1 MTYAVLCSDS
11 KACTAAP
18 RKSTNSSER
27 SQVRTYAFYIT
38 VIHLYSLYF
47 FATIVAPDLPPSVFL
62 LTWYLVTF
70 NLVIAIAFFII
81 IIRFVRAL

>member
-1 MTYAVLCSDS
+1 M
-11 KACTAAP
+11 
-18 RKSTNSSER
+18 NSSER

-70 NLVIAIAFFII
+70 NLVIAIAFFYYYY
-81 IIRFVRAL
+81 